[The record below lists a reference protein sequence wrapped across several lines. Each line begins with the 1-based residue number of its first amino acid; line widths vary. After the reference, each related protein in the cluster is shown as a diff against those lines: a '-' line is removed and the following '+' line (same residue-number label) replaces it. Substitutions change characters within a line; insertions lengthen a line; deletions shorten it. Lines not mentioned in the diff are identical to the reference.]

1 MEGGR
6 TMGEERG
13 NMEENLRVKMIRR
26 FWGLRP
32 WKRHST
38 ILRVVG
44 ILYAVIGY
52 QYIVADPN
60 PARERSL
67 IAILQFAPIQFW
79 GVVFFASG
87 ILTSISSRW
96 PPFSSTWGYMMLT
109 GLSAAWSASYLI
121 GWMFY
126 HSPSTNVSG
135 VIVWGLL
142 AFVWWAI
149 SGLLNPDSTPVA
161 SHGSD

>member
-1 MEGGR
+1 
-6 TMGEERG
+6 MGEECG
-13 NMEENLRVKMIRR
+13 NMEEGFRVKIIRR

-38 ILRVVG
+38 ILIVVG

-52 QYIVADPN
+52 QYIIATPN

-79 GVVFFASG
+79 GGVFLLTG

-96 PPFSSTWGYMMLT
+96 PPFAETWGYMMLT
-109 GLSAAWSASYLI
+109 GLSSAWSATYLI
-121 GWMFY
+121 GLLFY
-126 HSPSTNVSG
+126 NAPTVNVSG
-135 VIVWGLL
+135 AIVWGLL
-142 AFVWWAI
+142 AFMWWAV
-149 SGLLNPDSTPVA
+149 SGLLNPDTTAVT
-161 SHGSD
+161 SHGPV